1 MDFKNC
7 KVLITG
13 GAGFIGANLAN
24 RLLKEGAAVTVYDDF
39 SVGSR
44 WNLKEIVNEVTVV
57 KGDVRNF
64 AKVKRAAGG
73 QDFVFHLAA
82 NASVPISS
90 ENPKYDF
97 EVNAA
102 GTLNVLEALR
112 ELGSSAP
119 LVFTS
124 SAAVYGEHKSVSPS
138 EECLP
143 RPLSPY
149 GASKLAA
156 EVTCQAFYHT
166 YGLPTICLRFCNVYG
181 PLQRK
186 YVMFDIME
194 KLQKGEDKLEIL
206 GTGSQVRDFI
216 YIFDAIDACLM
227 LAETPAAFGQVYN
240 VGTGVGTTIRELV
253 GVILGVLGLQDKT
266 KVFYTNESWVG
277 DVERLLA
284 DVTRIRGL
292 GFRPKIDLKT
302 GLTRFI
308 DWYKSSY
315 LQERRATQCE

>member
-1 MDFKNC
+1 MDFKNSRA
-7 KVLITG
+7 LITG

-24 RLLKEGAAVTVYDDF
+24 RLLREGATVTIFDDF
-39 SVGSR
+39 SVGSK
-44 WNLKEIVNEVTVV
+44 WNLREIVNDINVV
-57 KGDVRNF
+57 KDDVRNLV
-64 AKVKRAAGG
+64 KVKRAVRE

-97 EVNAA
+97 EVNVA

-112 ELGSSAP
+112 ELGSSTS
-119 LVFTS
+119 LVFAS
-124 SAAVYGEHKSVSPS
+124 SAAVYGERGSTPPS
-138 EECLP
+138 EECSP

-156 EVTCQAFYHT
+156 EVLCQAFYHT

-194 KLQKGEDKLEIL
+194 KLQRGEDKLEIL
-206 GTGSQVRDFI
+206 GTGAQVRDFI
-216 YIFDAIDACLM
+216 YISDAIDACLM
-227 LAETPAAFGQVYN
+227 LVETRSAFGEVYN

-253 GVILGVLGLQDKT
+253 GVILGVLGLEGRT
-266 KVFYTNESWVG
+266 KVLYTNESWIG

-292 GFRPKIDLKT
+292 GFQPKINLKT
-302 GLTRFI
+302 GLARFI
-308 DWYKSSY
+308 DWYKGSY
-315 LQERRATQCE
+315 LQERRVTQCE